1 VKQHRKDGNLF
12 VVPCGR
18 PIQASCPKELE
29 KKMKNRASA
38 LEARKRAKM
47 KEEELEKRLLQL
59 ETENE
64 IQQTINRRLKALIE
78 KFSPRSA
85 SQKQIINHPII
96 DITENNNNN
105 NSRAERIQGPPES
118 QQPEPT
124 FNLCFEPISDAPPP
138 PQQPPENPKA
148 HLPNQI
154 ENSLSDFFSNFEPPS
169 NRQDS
174 AGNSTTS
181 SICSLPPSPDASPRL
196 AKRKITDLKDPDRE
210 PPPKNCLETCTIED
224 FEDSLEFLF
233 SL

>member
-1 VKQHRKDGNLF
+1 MKDKGKIRADFQSHVHGPATGHGVFQDKCDSSEEHVELWSIF
-12 VVPCGR
+12 CKVSTTP
-18 PIQASCPKELE
+18 APKEDH
-29 KKMKNRASA
+29 KHDGPV
-38 LEARKRAKM
+38 
-47 KEEELEKRLLQL
+47 LLSMRV
-59 ETENE
+59 N
-64 IQQTINRRLKALIE
+64 
-78 KFSPRSA
+78 FFFRSA
-85 SQKQIINHPII
+85 SPKQMINHPII

-105 NSRAERIQGPPES
+105 NSRTERIQGPPEN
-118 QQPEPT
+118 QQPEPP
-124 FNLCFEPISDAPPP
+124 FNLCFEPIADAPPP

-196 AKRKITDLKDPDRE
+196 AKRKINELKDPDRE
-210 PPPKNCLETCTIED
+210 PPPKNCLETCPIED